1 MELFAPLRSLLAP
14 PLDEDLR
21 RAIDRGVA
29 LADPLMMAVPRY
41 ERKLAASVRGALD
54 YCAQLVLDIPGPVDI
69 NGQVFGEDPLVH
81 AFFSGTEQIAEM
93 LGRSQAL
100 RDFVGGPAAASA
112 AEEFFAL
119 LGMRRHERKVMGA
132 GLHGDQVRREV
143 PQTLLYF
150 SDHTLLE
157 LSAELAQ
164 TRERIGEL
172 AFDSLAKSFAGRL
185 EQARSARQ
193 ALHTEW
199 EMARAAGG
207 EPRAR
212 SEALR
217 TLERRLREAAAALE
231 PARVLEDYRAWLAS
245 PAANLRLDPVTL
257 MVDRLGVLIDPAA
270 APAADGDT
278 IRFPELYARDRRH
291 WILVLVRIRR
301 AEAQRALAAAKQAS
315 RYLLI

>member
-1 MELFAPLRSLLAP
+1 MELFAPLRSLLAA

-54 YCAQLVLDIPGPVDI
+54 YCAQLVEDIPGPVDI
-69 NGQVFGEDPLVH
+69 NGHVFGDDPLVH

-93 LGRSQAL
+93 LGRSQAV
-100 RDFVGGPAAASA
+100 RDFLGGPAASA

-132 GLHGDQVRREV
+132 GLHGDRVRREV

-164 TRERIGEL
+164 TRSRIGEL

-185 EQARSARQ
+185 EQTRGARQ

-199 EMARAAGG
+199 EMARAGGG

-212 SEALR
+212 AEALR
-217 TLERRLREAAAALE
+217 ALERRLREAAAALE

-257 MVDRLGVLIDPAA
+257 MVDRLGVLLDPAM

-301 AEAQRALAAAKQAS
+301 AEAQRALAAAQQAS